1 MKKVKKP
8 QKPIILY
15 YIIAMAVLL
24 LVNSLLLPRLAEKQI
39 KG

>member
-1 MKKVKKP
+1 MKKLKNR
-8 QKPIILY
+8 KPIILY